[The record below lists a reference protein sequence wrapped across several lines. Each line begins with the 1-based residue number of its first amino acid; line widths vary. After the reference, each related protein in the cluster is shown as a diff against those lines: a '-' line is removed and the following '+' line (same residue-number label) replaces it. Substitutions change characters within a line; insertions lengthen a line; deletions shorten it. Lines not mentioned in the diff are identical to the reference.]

1 MSTSYLKG
9 SERLLI
15 NWGKIRQKI
24 NSKEGQESPSHAG
37 FFFFFGNGAVLLQG
51 WFLLSF
57 PQSDFFSFANVHG
70 EIACVL
76 PLYLMHWK
84 QVSKLVAIESNR
96 SQPGAKKRR
105 AWCWQLFCGGACVNY
120 CGFLCLHSSWTRFIK
135 RSDEILQSRAGFCC
149 PAARNTFRIRK
160 FIVVSS
166 KRKHEALA
174 KQGAII
180 LQKVAT

>member
-1 MSTSYLKG
+1 MLAFFLAMERFFCRGSSY
-9 SERLLI
+9 
-15 NWGKIRQKI
+15 
-24 NSKEGQESPSHAG
+24 
-37 FFFFFGNGAVLLQG
+37 
-51 WFLLSF
+51 FLF
-57 PQSDFFSFANVHG
+57 PNLMFFFSFANVHG
-70 EIACVL
+70 EMAWVL

-120 CGFLCLHSSWTRFIK
+120 CGFLCLHSSGTCFIK
-135 RSDEILQSRAGFCC
+135 RSDEIPQSRAGFCC
-149 PAARNTFRIRK
+149 PAARNAFRIRK

-180 LQKVAT
+180 LQKVATWIYKYAKMHCEFRWLLFSELNENKSTVGKT